1 MCNAGGELKTH
12 SNVVVELY
20 SLLVHDTNFCSLTK
34 ASYIT
39 NINHTTPT
47 IDIVEP
53 NRKMGDLFIY
63 FTFAQRSL
71 KYWS

>member
-53 NRKMGDLFIY
+53 KELTRFHDAIVSGK
-63 FTFAQRSL
+63 SE
-71 KYWS
+71 